1 MFKKLLIS
9 IIFSTLASAPAFAI
23 STHYRAQLERSGC
36 NQQTELDGTC
46 DIHKTKAENQ
56 KAAKSP
62 ALKERAELTNFLRDS
77 VEGQKAEDAYS
88 ALEGYGFSNTKPLTW
103 VKGTHTV
110 KLDMNDAGQIYSATL
125 VK

>member
-9 IIFSTLASAPAFAI
+9 ILFSSLASAPAFAI
-23 STHYRAQLERSGC
+23 SASYRAQLERSGC

-56 KAAKSP
+56 KAATSP
-62 ALKERAELTNFLRDS
+62 ESKERAELASFLRDS

-88 ALEGYGFSNTKPLTW
+88 ALEAYGFNNTKPLTW
-103 VKGTHTV
+103 VKGAHTV
-110 KLDMNDAGQIYSATL
+110 KLEMNDSGLIYAAAI
-125 VK
+125 VN